1 MPCMWAVGETEDER
15 EKNNQSHAQL
25 PWPSFAAGH
34 NPNFLRA
41 CAPHSWPQRPAEAGL
56 QPWPAFVLCPRAQG
70 SRLCRRNTSSLT
82 YLEWLV
88 HSDRQS
94 RRT

>member
-1 MPCMWAVGETEDER
+1 MK
-15 EKNNQSHAQL
+15 EKKITKAMHSCRGPPLQL
-25 PWPSFAAGH
+25 VIILTSCEPVPRTPGPSGL
-34 NPNFLRA
+34 PL
-41 CAPHSWPQRPAEAGL
+41 PL

-82 YLEWLV
+82 YLERLV

>member
-25 PWPSFAAGH
+25 PWTSFAAGH

-41 CAPHSWPQRPAEAGL
+41 CAPHSWPQRPASAPAAVAGIRAVPESTGEPAL
-56 QPWPAFVLCPRAQG
+56 QEEHLLPDLFRTAGAQ
-70 SRLCRRNTSSLT
+70 
-82 YLEWLV
+82 
-88 HSDRQS
+88 
-94 RRT
+94 